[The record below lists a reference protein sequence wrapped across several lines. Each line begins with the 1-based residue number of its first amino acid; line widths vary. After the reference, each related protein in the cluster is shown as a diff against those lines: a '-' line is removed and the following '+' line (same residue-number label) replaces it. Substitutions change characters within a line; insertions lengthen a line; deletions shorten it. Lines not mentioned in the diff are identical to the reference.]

1 MHSAFI
7 CIILILNICLYKMD
21 LVKLQ
26 SKSKSPV
33 WLSQTRQGVDFFPQS
48 QQVQEQE
55 QNQKEQD
62 LVFSVELHLGLIP
75 YPSTLD
81 TYPYPLFLIP

>member
-75 YPSTLD
+75 
-81 TYPYPLFLIP
+81 